1 MKHLDV
7 TDEHLAGLFSP
18 VGHAWVKGQ
27 YLTQLKSSVD
37 RGQWAKVLAKLGLS
51 HSAASRDMRIAAAFG
66 SALEAKRASGD
77 GSIAGAV
84 RAMQAQRTQGL
95 VPGMVETFVAALL
108 AGEKE

>member
-1 MKHLDV
+1 MKHLDF

-18 VGHAWVKGQ
+18 AGHAWVKGQ
-27 YLTQLKSSVD
+27 YLIQLKRSVD

-66 SALEAKRASGD
+66 SAQEAKRASGD

-84 RAMQAQRTQGL
+84 RAMQAKRDQGP
-95 VPGMVETFVAALL
+95 VRGMMATFVAGLL
-108 AGEKE
+108 AEETE